1 MIVPIRPPLDGAS
14 AERFLAFSHCLARTP
29 SADESARERLLTDE
43 IRWARD
49 TLSPT
54 TLAFDTYEAAVRVL
68 ADLHRLGW
76 QVRESGYG
84 IELSMQTPRIG
95 GLTPAQI
102 REEKARTRALFGPAV
117 QAQLNDPAVR
127 SFVARMENPSAKSG
141 KGSVT
146 QLIAEG
152 PELHSRVTTATWDIA
167 TPFEQLPIQP
177 YLQLVTKDAIDAVTG
192 QNLREIWR
200 YFRYTWSIPQ
210 FTTPGRQLLYLV
222 RDAAHPC
229 HTVMGLLGLNNSA
242 LQMGEIREADLG
254 WSRAALIAH
263 LKTISDADQ
272 LILEL
277 SWLEA
282 RITDALQDVE
292 TEVLVTNDEIADPSA
307 EVIARLRRNGQEF
320 DYWRDQSLRQLKEEK
335 ANGRSPAA
343 VGSVEDAR
351 RYPPVSDAVLD
362 LEPKPS
368 GNPRMQQARRFLVA
382 RKRATLLAELLQ
394 ARQTLRKYREDLTD
408 PRRLHAVI
416 EREEVVV
423 ALQRVLDSLKS
434 RYAGINILEVST
446 CGAIPPYNLM
456 LGGKLAALMLFS
468 PQIAADYR
476 RQYAGPSIIASQ
488 LKNAPVQRDA
498 TLVYL
503 ATTSLYAHGSSQYER
518 VRLPAGI
525 LSDQQEELRFRRLG
539 MTSGYG
545 TMQFLDETR
554 AAIERFLLH
563 QQGFED
569 INSIFGEGPSPKLRL
584 FTAGMTRLGFPPD
597 ELMSHHQ
604 RRLIYGVSLAPQSRE
619 FLSGHPAQ
627 LPDYLLEPERFTS
640 ATQDIARFWSNRWLS
655 SRLSH
660 CESITALLLQS
671 AWRLGDR
678 LPVIRHAEEPE
689 MSQPD
694 SETAQHIDPPL
705 TVSGRDFW
713 LQIAA
718 AGPKTVSDALT
729 PQELAKLHID
739 FAIESFLAVQVAEGR
754 SLFLTGNAGDGKTHI
769 LRKLAPRLKKAG
781 AVVVEDA
788 TACMR
793 RNQIAPVIERWRDAE
808 REGRPFCIAINE
820 YPLHLLRIA
829 AKEHLPDLVEE
840 LARQSRQPL
849 IYGEDSMD
857 RQPVPPLLVVD
868 LSLRNPLNPAVS
880 GEMLDRI
887 LMDQWITE
895 TSNLEYNKTRLADP
909 VVKQRLLALFQRLV
923 HIGVRVTM
931 RELWILLARLVLGY
945 RGDLQEPTG
954 SSLEYR
960 YTEVLFSKD
969 ARFTLGHALKFCD
982 PARYSHPIW
991 DSLLEDRHEATLEG
1005 WNFGP
1010 PVINVADR
1018 PDRKIFQALKRSFY
1032 FEHDS
1037 GEVCFSLEDP
1047 DIKEFQKL
1055 LRGAAS
1061 SNLQMKRQL
1070 VHGLNRAFCVQDFPG
1085 CEDNLYLWNGHRF
1098 HEQPSR
1104 SFLAH
1109 RFIPVIRLDL
1119 LRPTIPPLA
1128 AEAFPEY
1135 EPDHLVLQCKTGN
1148 ESQARLKIDFA
1159 LFCILQRLRRGLPRK
1174 LLPESEA
1181 FRLDAFMEAL
1191 NSAETESDHRVFS
1204 AHLERKELLEIE
1216 LNSEGNQYKR
1226 ISCYGR

>member
-1 MIVPIRPPLDGAS
+1 MIVPIRPPLDGAC
-14 AERFLAFSHCLARTP
+14 AERFLAFSRCLARTQ
-29 SADESARERLLTDE
+29 SADESAREALLADE
-43 IRWARD
+43 IGWARD
-49 TLSPT
+49 ALSSAT
-54 TLAFDTYEAAVRVL
+54 FAFDTYEAAVRVL

-95 GLTPAQI
+95 GLSPAQI
-102 REEKARTRALFGPAV
+102 RDEKARTRALFRPAV
-117 QAQLNDPAVR
+117 QAQLGDPAVR
-127 SFVARMENPSAKSG
+127 SFVARMEKPSAKSG
-141 KGSVT
+141 KRPIT
-146 QLIAEG
+146 QLITEG
-152 PELHSRVTTATWDIA
+152 PELHGRLTTTTWDDA

-177 YLQLVTKDAIDAVTG
+177 YLQLVTKDATDAVTG

-200 YFRYTWSIPQ
+200 YFRFTWSIPQ
-210 FTTPGRQLLYLV
+210 FATPGRQLLYLV

-229 HTVMGLLGLNNSA
+229 HAVMGLLGLNNSA
-242 LQMGEIREADLG
+242 LQMGEIREAELG
-254 WSRAALIAH
+254 WSRAVLIAR
-263 LKTISDADQ
+263 LKTITDANQ
-272 LILEL
+272 LTEEFN
-277 SWLEA
+277 WLESCLSN
-282 RITDALQDVE
+282 ALQDVE
-292 TEVLVTNDEIADPSA
+292 TEALATSDEIAEPSA
-307 EVIARLRRNGQEF
+307 EVIARLRRHGQEF
-320 DYWRDQSLRQLKEEK
+320 DHWRDQTLRQLKVEK
-335 ANGRSPAA
+335 ANGHHPATA
-343 VGSVEDAR
+343 ASVEDAR
-351 RYPPVSDAVLD
+351 GYPPVSDAVLD

-394 ARQTLRKYREDLTD
+394 ARQTLRRYRAELTD
-408 PRRLHAVI
+408 PRRLPAII
-416 EREEVVV
+416 EREEILV
-423 ALQRVLDSLKS
+423 ALQTVLDSLKS

-456 LGGKLAALMLFS
+456 LGGKLAALLLFS
-468 PQIAADYR
+468 PRIAADYR

-518 VRLPAGI
+518 VRLPACVI
-525 LSDQQEELRFRRLG
+525 SEQQDELRFRRLG

-584 FTAGMTRLGFPPD
+584 FTAGMTRLGFRPD

-604 RRLIYGVSLAPQSRE
+604 RRLIYGISLAPQSKE
-619 FLSGHPAQ
+619 FLSGRPTQ
-627 LPDYLLEPERFTS
+627 LPDYLLEPERFQS
-640 ATQDIARFWSNRWLS
+640 ATRAIARYWTNRWLS

-660 CESITALLLQS
+660 SESLTALLVQS

-678 LPVIRHAEEPE
+678 LPVIRPPEETE

-694 SETAQHIDPPL
+694 RETDQTPASQS
-705 TVSGRDFW
+705 TASGQDFW

-729 PQELAKLHID
+729 LQELDKLHID
-739 FAIESFLAVQVAEGR
+739 FAIESFVAAQVADGR

-793 RNQIAPVIERWRDAE
+793 RNQIEPVIERWRDAE
-808 REGRPFCIAINE
+808 RDGRPFCIAINE

-829 AKEHLPDLVEE
+829 AKAHLPELAAE
-840 LARQSRQPL
+840 LARQSQRPL
-849 IYGEDSMD
+849 IYGENSL
-857 RQPVPPLLVVD
+857 VEEATPPLFVVD
-868 LSLRNPLNPAVS
+868 LSLRNPLNPAIS
-880 GEMLDRI
+880 AEMLDRI

-895 TSNLEYNKTRLADP
+895 TSSLEYNKTRLADP
-909 VVKQRLLALFQRLV
+909 VVKRRLMALFQRLV
-923 HIGVRVTM
+923 NIGVRVTM

-945 RGDLQEPTG
+945 RGDLKEPLG
-954 SSLEYR
+954 SNLEYR
-960 YTEVLFSKD
+960 YTEVLFSSD
-969 ARFTLGHALKFCD
+969 ARFTLGQALQFCD

-991 DSLLEDRHEATLEG
+991 DSLLEDRHETTLEG

-1018 PDRKIFQALKRSFY
+1018 PDRKVFQALKRSFY

-1037 GEVCFSLEDP
+1037 GDACFSLEDS
-1047 DIKEFQKL
+1047 DVAEFQKV
-1055 LRGAAS
+1055 LRSSVS
-1061 SNLQMKRQL
+1061 SNLQVKRQL
-1070 VHGLNRAFCVQDFPG
+1070 VHGLNRAFCVQEFPG

-1098 HEQPSR
+1098 HEKPSR

-1109 RFIPVIRLDL
+1109 RFIPVMRLEL
-1119 LRPTIPPLA
+1119 LQPQIPPMV

-1135 EPDHLVLQCKTGN
+1135 EPDHLVLACKTGN
-1148 ESQARLKIDFA
+1148 EFMARLKIDFP

-1191 NSAETESDHRVFS
+1191 NSVETESDSRVLS
-1204 AHLERKELLEIE
+1204 AHLERKELLEVE
-1216 LNSEGNQYKR
+1216 LNSEANQYR
-1226 ISCYGR
+1226 RVSCNG